1 MAEELKILIV
11 TDKFKGSLTAKEAAE
26 CIRKGLF
33 QGLFGHG
40 INHDIK
46 IFPMA
51 DGGEGTLDVI
61 KKSKR
66 GELIYTEVCDPL
78 LRPVRTPYLL
88 IKDKAFIEMA
98 KCCGLQLLNENEYD
112 PHKTSTY
119 GLGQMILAAIEGS
132 CAKDIVIG
140 IGGSATNDGG
150 MGMLRALGYRFYD
163 YKGNETI
170 FPGQIKKIDGTKV
183 THILKNVRFMVA
195 SDVNNPLLGE
205 RGATMV
211 YGPQKGA
218 GENMLEELE
227 REMKNYAT
235 VCEEYLGKDYS
246 NLPGAGAAGGVGFAL
261 TAFLGAELVPGWK
274 VLSEFSNLEKIIKES
289 DLIITGEGSIDE
301 QSISGKLIDG
311 ITQIARKHGK
321 RLWAYCGVNKL
332 NERQI
337 SATGIE
343 KIFAISDIESD
354 RYRSMRGAKKY
365 LERISFESATFL
377 NNFQSNRQTD

>member
-33 QGLFGHG
+33 QGSFGHG
-40 INHDIK
+40 INQEIQ

-51 DGGEGTLDVI
+51 DGGEGTIDVI

-78 LRPVRTPYLL
+78 LRLVRAPYLL

-112 PHKTSTY
+112 PQKTSTY

-132 CAKDIVIG
+132 CVKDILIG

-163 YKGNETI
+163 YKGDETI
-170 FPGQIKKIDGTKV
+170 LPAQINKIDGTKV
-183 THILKNVRFMVA
+183 TRSLRNVRFMVA

-205 RGATMV
+205 NGATMV

-218 GENMLEELE
+218 GENVLK
-227 REMKNYAT
+227 EMEFGMNNYAT
-235 VCEEYLGKDYS
+235 VCEDYLGKTYS

-274 VLSEFSNLEKIIKES
+274 VLSEFSNLEKAVKES
-289 DLIITGEGSIDE
+289 DLIITGEGSVDG

-311 ITQIARKHGK
+311 ITQIARKHRK
-321 RLWAYCGVNKL
+321 RLWVYCGVNSL
-332 NERQI
+332 NERQL
-337 SATGIE
+337 SAAGIE
-343 KIFAISDIESD
+343 KVFAVSDIESD
-354 RYRSMRGAKKY
+354 RSRSMKGAKKY

-377 NNFQSNRQTD
+377 YDFQSNRQTD